1 MNAFAARL
9 MVIAG
14 ALANLS
20 ALLLAAALPWS
31 TASAQD
37 DCAAGFNCGRIAW
50 IEHLESGPNGY
61 QLWTMNPNG
70 TQRMLALTFGPS
82 NYNYAS
88 GLVYSADSRKLYF
101 SASTNDTFD
110 YNIYSVNA
118 DGTGLTSL
126 TNDSCSSRSPG
137 GYPHSLSPDGSRIA
151 FTRVCGPQDRGPKVW
166 LMNVDGSGQR
176 LLTTSP
182 LVNENPTADEHGEP
196 HFSPGGTHVV
206 FSSRAATS
214 GSRQIYISTVDG
226 LDVRALTTLKE
237 FGNENNAPRF
247 TPDGRIIF
255 TSGRDYAP
263 FSDLDEIYRIDA
275 DGTNLVRLTNMV
287 GRKFGYSVSPDNS
300 RLLFANDPDPKQ
312 YQDPAA
318 LYVVRTNGTDLIPLS
333 VDPVLYARWANFS
346 PDGTRIG
353 FELGTFNP
361 NDRPY
366 SSHSVNLDG
375 SDRIDYV
382 DPTQD
387 IPFRAFGRPDVDGD
401 GVIDGADN
409 CPNQANGYR
418 VAMSSDRAG
427 NFEIWTTDFN
437 GGSAQR
443 LTSSSAID
451 AEPRFDS
458 GGNRIVFRSNRLSSR
473 NEIYTMSAN
482 GSGVTRLTNVAG
494 NNVTPAFSPDGS
506 RITFISSRD
515 GGQRNVWIMNSDGTN
530 QVKLTTNQGF
540 SHTANNP
547 VFNHDGTRIA
557 FDSDRGTVGNA
568 NHDIFSIAP
577 DGSAELRLT
586 TALGKDTHPSYS
598 RDGSRVV
605 FISFRDGGA
614 RFGEIYTMNADGSD
628 QQRVTDTPFAEIEP
642 AFTPDGAQIVF
653 RADYDGSQ
661 ELYVVNRDGSGLRP
675 LTDTN
680 GFNTTPTVA
689 PQPDLDG
696 DGIGDGCDP
705 AVDVPTG
712 TGTPVT
718 VSGPGADVTYASVT
732 TAGAT
737 AFSEIVVDPA
747 DLPAGFSL
755 CETCTAWD
763 ITTTA
768 AYVPPVTVCLDVPD
782 SVPAQE
788 FLELRLLHGENGVYV
803 DRTTVRIEP
812 PGALRQVCGQVDSLS
827 PFALASFV
835 SGPLFA
841 DGFESP

>member
-1 MNAFAARL
+1 LLFAA
-9 MVIAG
+9 G
-14 ALANLS
+14 SLARLS
-20 ALLLAAALPWS
+20 ALLLAASSPWS
-31 TASAQD
+31 AAAAQT

-50 IEHLESGPNGY
+50 IEDLGNGPNGY
-61 QLWTMNPNG
+61 RLWTMNPDG
-70 TQRMLALTFGPS
+70 SQRLPVLQFGPA
-82 NYNYAS
+82 NHNLAS

-101 SASTNDTFD
+101 SASTNDSFD
-110 YNIYSVNA
+110 YNIHSVNA

-126 TNDSCSSRSPG
+126 TNDSCSSRGPF
-137 GYPHSLSPDGSRIA
+137 GYGHSLSPDGSQIA
-151 FTRVCGPQDRGPKVW
+151 FTRACGSGDGPKVW

-182 LVNENPTADEHGEP
+182 LVSSDPTADEHGEP
-196 HFSPGGTHVV
+196 HFSPAGTHVV
-206 FSSRAATS
+206 FSSNAATS
-214 GSRQIYISTVDG
+214 GSRQIYLSTIDG
-226 LDVRALTTLKE
+226 LSVQALTTLKE
-237 FGNENNAPRF
+237 FGKDNNAPRF
-247 TPDGRIIF
+247 MPDGRIIF
-255 TSGRDYAP
+255 ASGRDYAP
-263 FSDLDEIYRIDA
+263 YSDLDEIYRIDA

-312 YQDPAA
+312 YRDPAA
-318 LYVVRTNGTDLIPLS
+318 LYVVRTNGADLIPLS

-382 DPTQD
+382 DPALD

-418 VAMSSDRAG
+418 VAMASDRIS
-427 NFEIWTTDFN
+427 NYEIWTTDFN
-437 GGSAQR
+437 GNAAQR
-443 LTSSSAID
+443 LTNSTAID
-451 AEPRFDS
+451 ADPRFDPS
-458 GGNRIVFRSNRLSSR
+458 GNRIVFRSNRLSSR
-473 NEIYTMSAN
+473 NEIYAMNAN
-482 GSGVTRLTNVAG
+482 GSGVTRLTNAAG

-506 RITFISSRD
+506 KITFIASRD
-515 GGQRNVWIMNSDGTN
+515 GGQRNVYIMNSDGTN
-530 QVKLTTNQGF
+530 PIKLTTNQGF

-557 FDSDRGTVGNA
+557 FDSDRLQAGVGY
-568 NHDIFSIAP
+568 HDIYTIAP

-586 TALGKDTHPSYS
+586 TAPYKDSHPSYS
-598 RDGSRVV
+598 RDGSRIV
-605 FISFRDGGA
+605 FVSERNGGA
-614 RFGEIYTMNADGSD
+614 SSGEIYTMNADGSN
-628 QQRVTDTPFAEIEP
+628 QVRVTETPFAESHP
-642 AFTPDGAQIVF
+642 VFTPDGAQIVF
-653 RADYDGSQ
+653 QADYDGVT
-661 ELYVVNRDGSGLRP
+661 ELYVVNRDGSGRRR
-675 LTDTN
+675 LTDTT
-680 GFNTTPTVA
+680 GFSTNPTVA

-705 AVDVPTG
+705 AIDVPTG

-732 TAGAT
+732 TAGST
-737 AFSEIVVDPA
+737 AFTEIVVDPQ
-747 DLPAGFSL
+747 DLPTGFSL
-755 CETCTAWD
+755 CEACTAWD

-768 AYVPPVTVCLDVPD
+768 TYVAPITVCLDVPD

-788 FLELRLLHGENGVYV
+788 FLGLRLLHGENGVFV
-803 DRTTVRIEP
+803 DRTTIRIEQ

-827 PFALASFV
+827 PFALASFA

-841 DGFESP
+841 DDFESP